1 MLEFHEG
8 GDACAHVKAFWK
20 LIDDWD
26 DSPIHED
33 ALMLLFSW
41 TLLEG
46 QRSAC
51 DWLLIHKD
59 KSIKTI
65 RDFLHE
71 FLEIFRDDQNEIYNE
86 LVDDFMEK
94 WKRKNLLD
102 INTISSDIEE
112 YIPPDPIKELKEIL
126 LNMQWAHESNLKP

>member
-1 MLEFHEG
+1 VGGEAPVTPVSTFDSSYLTFPTNRAITVHEFHEG
-8 GDACAHVKAFWK
+8 GDACAHVEAFWK

-26 DSPIHED
+26 DSPICED

-51 DWLLIHKD
+51 DWFLIQKD

-65 RDFLHE
+65 RDFLHD
-71 FLEIFRDDQNEIYNE
+71 FLERFGEERDEIYDE

-94 WKRKNLLD
+94 WKGTTFK
-102 INTISSDIEE
+102 
-112 YIPPDPIKELKEIL
+112 
-126 LNMQWAHESNLKP
+126 M